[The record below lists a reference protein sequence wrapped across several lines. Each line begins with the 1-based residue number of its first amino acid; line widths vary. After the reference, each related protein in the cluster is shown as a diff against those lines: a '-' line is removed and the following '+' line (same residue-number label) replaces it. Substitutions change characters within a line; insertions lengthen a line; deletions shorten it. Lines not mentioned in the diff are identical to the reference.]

1 MDNEHLYLWLR
12 ARLAAHAKDEDGI
25 TTLETI
31 LWIGGLAVLALA
43 AIAAITIKITTAT
56 NNIPTGP

>member
-1 MDNEHLYLWLR
+1 MDIEHLYVWLR
-12 ARLAAHAKDEDGI
+12 ATLMATRSDERGV
-25 TTLETI
+25 TTLESI

-43 AIAAITIKITTAT
+43 AIAAITIKINTAT